1 MIGRLS
7 GTLIAKQPPML
18 LLDVGGVGYEI
29 EAPMSTFFK
38 LPALGSPVVLQTH
51 LVIRE
56 DAHLL
61 FGFGT
66 AAEKAL
72 FREVIRITGIGP
84 KLALAILS
92 GIGGSLAGA
101 LFNYWLAMH
110 LGRPF
115 LLRYGKYVLFKEH
128 SLQRMEDF
136 FARHGHISTFTGR
149 LIPAV
154 RQYISLPAGLARMN
168 LAVFS
173 FYTALGAGIW
183 VTILAVLGYSLGHN
197 EAAIRDNLQL
207 ITFITLGAVAVII
220 LLYVRIKL
228 KKKIIR

>member
-1 MIGRLS
+1 MLHEIIQTIVSSVGAWGYPGIFLLMALESSFFPFPSEVVMIP
-7 GTLIAKQPPML
+7 A
-18 LLDVGGVGYEI
+18 GYLAYKGE
-29 EAPMSTFFK
+29 MN
-38 LPALGSPVVLQTH
+38 
-51 LVIRE
+51 LV
-56 DAHLL
+56 
-61 FGFGT
+61 
-66 AAEKAL
+66 
-72 FREVIRITGIGP
+72 
-84 KLALAILS
+84 LAILS
-92 GIGGSLAGA
+92 GIGGSLFGA
-101 LFNYWLAMH
+101 LFNYWLALK

-197 EAAIRDNLQL
+197 EAAIRDNLQM
-207 ITFITLGAVAVII
+207 ITFITLGVVGVIV
-220 LLYVRIKL
+220 LFYVRLKL
-228 KKKIIR
+228 KKKILR